1 MAQRLV
7 EKVALVTG
15 GGRGIGQAIAA
26 LLAAEGAGVAVA
38 DVDLEGAQR
47 VVGQLPTPGL
57 ALRMDVSSFASVQ
70 EGVDQVLERRGRLDI
85 LVNNAGIARDT
96 LLMRMSEQDWDLVLD
111 INLKGAFNCCKAA
124 VRPMVKARQGRIVNI
139 SSVFA
144 LTGNPGQAN
153 CAASK
158 AGLLGLTRTLARE
171 LAGRN
176 ITVNAV
182 APGFIATD
190 MTEKLPPQARQAMLS
205 QVPLGRPGTPDD
217 VARAV
222 VFLAS
227 DDAAYITGQ
236 TIQVNGGM
244 AM

>member
-1 MAQRLV
+1 
-7 EKVALVTG
+7 VALVTG

-26 LLAAEGAGVAVA
+26 LLAAEGAWVAVA
-38 DVDLEGAQR
+38 DVDLDGAQR
-47 VVGQLPTPGL
+47 VAGQLRTPGL
-57 ALRMDVSSFASVQ
+57 GLRMDVSSFASVQ
-70 EGVDQVLERRGRLDI
+70 EGIEQVLQQHGRLDI
-85 LVNNAGIARDT
+85 LVNNAGITRDT

-111 INLKGAFNCCKAA
+111 VNLKGAFNCCKAA
-124 VRPMVKARQGRIVNI
+124 VRPMLKARQGRIVSI
-139 SSVFA
+139 SSVVG

-153 CAASK
+153 YAASK

-182 APGFIATD
+182 APGFIATE
-190 MTEKLPPQARQAMLS
+190 MTEKLPPAARQAMLA
-205 QVPLGRPGTPDD
+205 QVPLGRPGLPED

-236 TIQVNGGM
+236 VLQVNGGM